1 MGNYLYSPSPA
12 VHLFIT
18 GLDAAGKTTIIYKFC
33 QMKNI
38 QFEVKN
44 QYNSFMCFEHINFK
58 NYETITLDLGGNMRP
73 EPFITKNVVG
83 CNVLMY
89 VIDISDVYRRQEA
102 KDEMFRFLQVS
113 ETRGI
118 PLIIIFSKVDLPYN
132 MTETE
137 FIKFFELDKIKER
150 KWTFI
155 MMSAYTEMGLLEG
168 FKWVESKAK
177 LIF

>member
-1 MGNYLYSPSPA
+1 
-12 VHLFIT
+12 
-18 GLDAAGKTTIIYKFC
+18 
-33 QMKNI
+33 
-38 QFEVKN
+38 
-44 QYNSFMCFEHINFK
+44 
-58 NYETITLDLGGNMRP
+58 MRP

-89 VIDISDVYRRQEA
+89 VIDISDVYRPQEA
-102 KDEMFRFLQVS
+102 KDEMFRFLQDS

-137 FIKFFELDKIKER
+137 LIKFFELDKIKER